1 MTKSVPEIE
10 NAPESPLTF
19 YRDWIGQNRPVIIR
33 NGIKHWDA
41 LEKWKNNEYLIQKC
55 DPDKIV
61 KVAVTP
67 NGYADAITDGKFVM
81 PYEESMTFKGQ
92 LISNCPFAFDVF
104 KLTKNNKISVRISAL
119 ASKIRPNKK
128 K

>member
-1 MTKSVPEIE
+1 MPEIE
-10 NAPESPLTF
+10 DAPESPLAF
-19 YRDWIGQNRPVIIR
+19 YRDWVGQNRPVIIR
-33 NGIKHWDA
+33 NGIKHWAA
-41 LEKWKNNEYLIQKC
+41 LERWKNNEYLIQKC

-92 LISNCPFAFDVF
+92 LISKCPYFCKDFC
-104 KLTKNNKISVRISAL
+104 LL
-119 ASKIRPNKK
+119 KK
-128 K
+128 EVK

>member
-1 MTKSVPEIE
+1 MPEIE
-10 NAPESPLTF
+10 DAPESPLAF
-19 YRDWIGQNRPVIIR
+19 YRDWVGQNRPVIIR

-92 LISNCPFAFDVF
+92 LISELLFDVLNF
-104 KLTKNNKISVRISAL
+104 PKNQRKNLTNFCPRI
-119 ASKIRPNKK
+119 
-128 K
+128 

>member
-1 MTKSVPEIE
+1 MT
-10 NAPESPLTF
+10 
-19 YRDWIGQNRPVIIR
+19 
-33 NGIKHWDA
+33 
-41 LEKWKNNEYLIQKC
+41 QKC

-92 LISNCPFAFDVF
+92 LISKFPFSVI
-104 KLTKNNKISVRISAL
+104 KSTKFL
-119 ASKIRPNKK
+119 
-128 K
+128 